1 MISHLDLMIALIE
14 RFSGAALAKETARR
28 LAAPIPLSQAPYMS
42 AAAMALGSEE
52 LAAFESFV
60 ANNLGGTI
68 AVQDAARALNMSA
81 RSLSRRVRAVTG
93 LSTRRFIQKIRLN
106 SALHLIEQTRLP
118 MDRVAE
124 RVGLAD
130 AAVLHRL
137 VVRHTGQS
145 PGRFRKK
152 KIVGERPERAGAA

>member
-28 LAAPIPLSQAPYMS
+28 LAAPIRVSQAPYMS

-52 LAAFESFV
+52 LAAFESFI

-68 AVQDAARALNMSA
+68 AVQDAARALNMAA

-130 AAVLHRL
+130 AAVLHSWWYGTRAS
-137 VVRHTGQS
+137 R
-145 PGRFRKK
+145 PGDFARRKS
-152 KIVGERPERAGAA
+152 

>member
-1 MISHLDLMIALIE
+1 MTWH
-14 RFSGAALAKETARR
+14 GKR
-28 LAAPIPLSQAPYMS
+28 LLHV
-42 AAAMALGSEE
+42 GSE
-52 LAAFESFV
+52 AQRYA
-60 ANNLGGTI
+60 G
-68 AVQDAARALNMSA
+68 ALSA

-124 RVGLAD
+124 RVGFAD